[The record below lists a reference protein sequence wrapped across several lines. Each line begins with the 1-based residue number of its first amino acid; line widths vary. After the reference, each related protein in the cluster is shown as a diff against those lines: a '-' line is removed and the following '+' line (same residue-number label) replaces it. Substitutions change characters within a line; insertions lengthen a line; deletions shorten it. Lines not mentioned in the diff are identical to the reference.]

1 MLMALAITG
10 YRENDQPDNPE
21 HTQQFRKGRNSCDFS
36 QFFFSSLL
44 EMIVF
49 NIGLM
54 HALLF

>member
-1 MLMALAITG
+1 MALAITG

-21 HTQQFRKGRNSCDFS
+21 HTQQFRKGRNSCAFS
-36 QFFFSSLL
+36 LFFFSSLL

>member
-21 HTQQFRKGRNSCDFS
+21 HTQQFRKGRNSCAFS
-36 QFFFSSLL
+36 LFFFSSLL